1 MPCWADAGLG
11 VSRDPRCSQQTSV
24 YLLLGRQTDAPGST
38 DHAVGSGAGHRRWG
52 GGDSLPSVPKSRR
65 PHPCCTR
72 WPGSAAPP
80 VTAPFTDE
88 GLEAPES
95 ATNGKLIF
103 SNANGSGF
111 QPDKGALQLKKERK
125 NLHVLGPI

>member
-1 MPCWADAGLG
+1 MLG
-11 VSRDPRCSQQTSV
+11 T
-24 YLLLGRQTDAPGST
+24 
-38 DHAVGSGAGHRRWG
+38 G
-52 GGDSLPSVPKSRR
+52 GGAAGTACPVSPSREDRTPAAPNGLVLR
-65 PHPCCTR
+65 P
-72 WPGSAAPP
+72 PP
-80 VTAPFTDE
+80 VTAPFTNE

-111 QPDKGALQLKKERK
+111 QPYKVALQLKKERK